1 MVYFWLIDSAII
13 NAYTVEGSLRASCQP
28 IVSLDEQ
35 DECDCV
41 AFRKWN
47 LPCQHMLELWI
58 FVGTD
63 LEPNWERYSSTFD
76 DAMFDI
82 YEAQKVVI
90 QQIEA
95 GQDSQGDHV

>member
-1 MVYFWLIDSAII
+1 MLYYVNHETELDGLLLAYRQRDYQRI
-13 NAYTVEGSLRASCQP
+13 YTVEGSLRAGCQP

-76 DAMFDI
+76 DAMFNI

-90 QQIEA
+90 Q
-95 GQDSQGDHV
+95 